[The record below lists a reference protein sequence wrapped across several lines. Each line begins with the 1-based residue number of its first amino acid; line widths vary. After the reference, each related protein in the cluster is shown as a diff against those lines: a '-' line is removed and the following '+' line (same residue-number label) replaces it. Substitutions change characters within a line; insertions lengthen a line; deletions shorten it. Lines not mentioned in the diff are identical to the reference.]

1 LVLCLQVSEIARR
14 HKIPFFIDA
23 ARFAENC
30 WFIQRWEPV
39 SASGN

>member
-1 LVLCLQVSEIARR
+1 MLCLQVSEITRR

-39 SASGN
+39 SGSGN